1 MAILNEWR
9 RKRYRKICYP
19 DHHKEEEEGDMHVSK
34 SHIWKIEY

>member
-1 MAILNEWR
+1 MAILNECR

-19 DHHKEEEEGDMHVSK
+19 DHHKEEEGDIHVSK